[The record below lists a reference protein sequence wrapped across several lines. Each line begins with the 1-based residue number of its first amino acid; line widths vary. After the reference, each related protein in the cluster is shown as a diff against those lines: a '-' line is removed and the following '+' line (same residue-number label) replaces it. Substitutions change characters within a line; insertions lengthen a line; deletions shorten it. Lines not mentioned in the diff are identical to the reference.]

1 MVYDN
6 MIIEIY
12 YTGAGSALEAQFR
25 GFVKESR
32 NAIIIC
38 EADLK

>member
-6 MIIEIY
+6 MIIEIHH
-12 YTGAGSALEAQFR
+12 TGAGSALEAQFR
-25 GFVKESR
+25 GFIKESR
-32 NAIIIC
+32 NAVNIY